1 MSSPS
6 KLFSC
11 VDAAN
16 ILKSPVNN
24 STAKNHWSFSKDS
37 RFKQSSYY
45 CDSFYNIPKTT
56 STRKA
61 GIFVVYLGF
70 GIGKKTDL

>member
-11 VDAAN
+11 VEAKD

-24 STAKNHWSFSKDS
+24 SPSKLHWTFSKNP
-37 RFKQSSYY
+37 RF
-45 CDSFYNIPKTT
+45 P
-56 STRKA
+56 R
-61 GIFVVYLGF
+61 
-70 GIGKKTDL
+70 